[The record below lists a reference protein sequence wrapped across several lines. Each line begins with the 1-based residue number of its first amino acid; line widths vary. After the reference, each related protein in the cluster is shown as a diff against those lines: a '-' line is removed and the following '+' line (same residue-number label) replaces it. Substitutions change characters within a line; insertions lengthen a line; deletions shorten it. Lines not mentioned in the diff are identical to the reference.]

1 MHSLSCLIYYI
12 MSINKS
18 WIPATESL
26 GLKTNFYN
34 IDDHVYKYFTTLYY
48 AVLMYL
54 INETL
59 PTILYERYFV
69 ISVAIV
75 SAIVNQII
83 FSNVAVLLQ
92 LIGKEEV

>member
-1 MHSLSCLIYYI
+1 
-12 MSINKS
+12 
-18 WIPATESL
+18 
-26 GLKTNFYN
+26 
-34 IDDHVYKYFTTLYY
+34 
-48 AVLMYL
+48 MYL

-59 PTILYERYFV
+59 PSVLYERYFV